1 MKEMK
6 VVLGVSNHH
15 LHLSRKD
22 MDVLFGEGAELHN
35 IKDLGQPGQYA
46 CDETVTIEGPKGSIE
61 RVRVLGP
68 FRSATQVEISVTD
81 SFKLGV
87 PAVVRDSGIHE
98 GTPGLKLIGP
108 KGEVTLTQGVLVAAR
123 HVHLHTSEAKE
134 FGVEDKQHVTLTTED
149 EYRPMVYGN
158 VLVRVS
164 DQYAA
169 ELHLDVDEANAGML
183 KTGMMVTISK

>member
-1 MKEMK
+1 MKEMQ

-22 MDVLFGEGAELHN
+22 MDILFGVGEELHN

-46 CDETVTIEGPKGSIE
+46 CDETVTIEGPKGSIN

-87 PAVVRDSGIHE
+87 PAVVRDSGMHE

-108 KGEVTLTQGVLVAAR
+108 KGEVTLTEGVIVAAR

-134 FGVEDKQHVTLTTED
+134 FGVVDKQHVTLTTED

-183 KTGMMVTISK
+183 KTGMMVKISK